1 MVNNS
6 EDIARIATGV
16 SYVASAG
23 LVIGDILKFLNMNA
37 AGFGVI
43 LGLLTFLTNL
53 VFKYLNHR
61 LIKSKLIIE
70 RRLID
75 E

>member
-1 MVNNS
+1 MINNS

-23 LVIGDILKFLNMNA
+23 LVIGDILKFL
-37 AGFGVI
+37 
-43 LGLLTFLTNL
+43 GLLTFLTNL

-61 LIKSKLIIE
+61 LIKDKIIIE
-70 RRLID
+70 RNLVD